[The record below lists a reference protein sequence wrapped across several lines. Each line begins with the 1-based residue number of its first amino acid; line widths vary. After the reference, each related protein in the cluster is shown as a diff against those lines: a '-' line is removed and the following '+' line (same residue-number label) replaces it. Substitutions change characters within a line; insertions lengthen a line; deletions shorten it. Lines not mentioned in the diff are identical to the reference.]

1 MLAKLYLPETLAY
14 RITERGEPD
23 RNALKVR
30 DRDAAVMKE
39 PARDYGHD
47 L

>member
-14 RITERGEPD
+14 YVQITERGEPD

-30 DRDAAVMKE
+30 RRFETMTL
-39 PARDYGHD
+39 RS
-47 L
+47 